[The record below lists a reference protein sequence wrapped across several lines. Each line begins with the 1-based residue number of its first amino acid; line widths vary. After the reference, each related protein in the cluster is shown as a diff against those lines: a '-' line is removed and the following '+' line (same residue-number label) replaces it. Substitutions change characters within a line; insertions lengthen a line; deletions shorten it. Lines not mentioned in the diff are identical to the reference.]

1 MIEKIEFYNTP
12 DGSVCCKPEG
22 KPMFILD
29 ESCRPLIE
37 EMIVTIKELY
47 PDAFKALSELY
58 STSER
63 NRSFYEYRIVHRFIR
78 CNFGEYDA
86 LHADV
91 DAMGGLHIEEVKC
104 PMRGECRLEGCVCR
118 PRLQSTLSPREREVA
133 LLLGKGYDKLEVA
146 NELMRCSGKI
156 VELHYKEYL
165 GALPWRGM
173 QKHVVD
179 KIISVTSTE

>member
-12 DGSVCCKPEG
+12 DGSVCCKPDG

-91 DAMGGLHIEEVKC
+91 DSMGGLHIEEVKC
-104 PMRGECRLEGCVCR
+104 PIRGECRLEGCVCR

-146 NELMRCSGKI
+146 NELM
-156 VELHYKEYL
+156 
-165 GALPWRGM
+165 
-173 QKHVVD
+173 
-179 KIISVTSTE
+179 ISVYTVSRHVSNIKARLHFKHTNQIIAHFKEQD

>member
-1 MIEKIEFYNTP
+1 MIDKIEFYNSP

-29 ESCRPLIE
+29 ETCRSLIG

-78 CNFGEYDA
+78 CNFGEYDT
-86 LHADV
+86 LRSDI
-91 DAMGGLHIEEVKC
+91 DSMGGLHVEEVKC
-104 PMRGECRLEGCVCR
+104 PLRGECRLEGCVCR
-118 PRLQSTLSPREREVA
+118 PRLQTTLSQREREVA
-133 LLLGKGYDKLEVA
+133 VLLGKGYDKLEVA
-146 NELMRCSGKI
+146 NELQISVYTVSRHVANIKAR
-156 VELHYKEYL
+156 LHF
-165 GALPWRGM
+165 
-173 QKHVVD
+173 KHTNQ
-179 KIISVTSTE
+179 IISYFKGQD